1 MSPFSNSKDKL
12 VMLRHFAPASA
23 VARSFPTLFWPVHEL
38 QEASRLVS
46 AAFPDSL
53 YTAMV
58 ETEELAAL
66 FHC

>member
-1 MSPFSNSKDKL
+1 
-12 VMLRHFAPASA
+12 MLRHFAPASA